1 MRPNYTKIYEDL
13 LRLEHPEKLEEPNI
27 KRLLENLNSAEDILN
42 LNEKIFTPSKES
54 LKDNQKLK
62 TYDRKTM
69 LKLLQYQKQHGFSTN
84 YMSKKYKISRTTL
97 TKWRKTFG
105 NDV

>member
-13 LRLEHPEKLEEPNI
+13 IRLECPEKLTEPTI
-27 KRLLENLNSAEDILN
+27 KKQLQNLNTCEDILN
-42 LNEKIFTPSKES
+42 FNEKIFKQSKQS

-105 NDV
+105 EEI